1 MLFSAPTR
9 VWLERLS
16 QLAAGALSSLTVVEP
31 VWLRY
36 EKEKPYCLIAEQS
49 ELHLTTRVV
58 ESKPDDAPCY
68 DTLNS
73 VVNSQGIGLAI
84 TFSVEPLLVLATF

>member
-49 ELHLTTRVV
+49 ELHLTTR
-58 ESKPDDAPCY
+58 EGFKPDDAPCY
-68 DTLNS
+68 DTLN
-73 VVNSQGIGLAI
+73 
-84 TFSVEPLLVLATF
+84 